1 MFVFSNCWT
10 RVLLYARP
18 ADHRSADWND
28 AIMHS
33 KKKSTIRDFSLF
45 LADVQQLGYFSPRS
59 CLTDIEDFYVAT
71 SICWLGTGF
80 KYFFFLRES
89 RSRNEAGYLEV
100 KEGSYTGIINM
111 INRCQ
116 RPVGR
121 YPFGDFSST
130 ATTGFPSFFLHIQNP
145 AASKHQWRVFP
156 LTWPTK

>member
-1 MFVFSNCWT
+1 MFVFSNSWT

-33 KKKSTIRDFSLF
+33 KKSQRFAISPCSWLIFSNLGIFLQDLVLPTSKISTWRQASVGWARALN
-45 LADVQQLGYFSPRS
+45 
-59 CLTDIEDFYVAT
+59 T
-71 SICWLGTGF
+71 
-80 KYFFFLRES
+80 FFFLRES

-130 ATTGFPSFFLHIQNP
+130 ATTGFPSFFLHIQNS
-145 AASKHQWRVFP
+145 AASKHQ
-156 LTWPTK
+156 